1 MINNLINENKK
12 NHYLQIMRLVNV
24 SLFLLALVIF
34 GDKSLSLTNYQIKKF
49 CEKEKN
55 QQFCIKNLKEK
66 KSKLEKGYLIEIPVS
81 PYKR

>member
-1 MINNLINENKK
+1 
-12 NHYLQIMRLVNV
+12 MRLVNV
-24 SLFLLALVIF
+24 PLFLLALVIF

-81 PYKR
+81 PYRR